1 MSTLIERWWHGL
13 PIERKKKKRGVTDEM
28 YLLFPIHSK
37 LTQNQEDRRYPA
49 NVCRTHLERSAFF
62 LGFLNGSV
70 GVISNE
76 LGNLSHIV
84 FKNTILNK
92 K

>member
-1 MSTLIERWWHGL
+1 MSTRIGRWWHAL
-13 PIERKKKKRGVTDEM
+13 PIERNEKGVTDEM
-28 YLLFPIHSK
+28 YFIISSPQHVN
-37 LTQNQEDRRYPA
+37 TAPRRKKVPA
-49 NVCRTHLERSAFF
+49 DVCRAHSEGSAFF

-70 GVISNE
+70 GGISNK